1 VGFNSNRAQLKIKAK
16 GESMSTRE
24 RLMAKY
30 ARNER
35 KEKQRQAYIG
45 EILVAL
51 DRHEYDGPINDQPAG
66 YRGEMIEI
74 NDHGNITVFKCFKN
88 GNRRE
93 IASRV

>member
-1 VGFNSNRAQLKIKAK
+1 VDFNVNRAQQIKVK
-16 GESMSTRE
+16 GLNMNTRK

-30 ARNER
+30 ARHER
-35 KEKQRQAYIG
+35 KEKERQAYID
-45 EILVAL
+45 EVVDAL
-51 DRHEYDGPINDQPAG
+51 NRREYDGPVNDQPAG
-66 YRGEMIEI
+66 YRGEMVEI